1 MTGISADGALPGV
14 TGEQAQN
21 GENLQPA
28 QKHIQNQDQLAQN
41 TESAEIAG
49 WAYGFQAG
57 ADVVEAAQHGGEVG
71 AGGEAV
77 QAQQQETDEQDE
89 HIGNQV
95 SVGAFHH
102 LFVHRLVIVPDHLD
116 PIWVQHLQETAAKA
130 LKQQNNPGNLNAA
143 AGGAGTGA
151 DDLDPGLYAYFWSR
165 GLVASDRKYELYPF
179 ARTDA

>member
-89 HIGNQV
+89 HIGTQL
-95 SVGAFHH
+95 SVGAIHH
-102 LFVHRLVIVPDHLD
+102 RFVPCLIIVRDLLT
-116 PIWVQHLQETAAKA
+116 PIKMKHLQKTAAKA
-130 LKQQNNPGNLNAA
+130 L
-143 AGGAGTGA
+143 
-151 DDLDPGLYAYFWSR
+151 
-165 GLVASDRKYELYPF
+165 
-179 ARTDA
+179 